1 MSVTGRIRWVACLI
15 LEAVLTRNQVFPNR
29 VAGVIRSDD
38 PEAAFHACVA
48 ALEGGIGTI
57 EVAMTV
63 PSCLDIVRG
72 LVGSTLG
79 GLPVGVGTVWDAETV
94 PKAKEA
100 GASFVATP
108 VLLPQVGAACAR
120 EGILCVMGALT
131 PTEIHEAR
139 KTGADIIKI
148 FPIQAVGGPDYVR
161 WLQGPMPGTPLWV
174 SGGVELDQI
183 EEYLSLGVTAV
194 GLGSAVF
201 PREAVSRGDTA
212 LITMLA
218 RRAATAAGVV
228 WD

>member
-108 VLLPQVGAACAR
+108 VLLPQVAAAWGR
-120 EGILCVMGALT
+120 EGLPFV
-131 PTEIHEAR
+131 
-139 KTGADIIKI
+139 
-148 FPIQAVGGPDYVR
+148 VGGAGPLPDH
-161 WLQGPMPGTPLWV
+161 Q
-174 SGGVELDQI
+174 
-183 EEYLSLGVTAV
+183 
-194 GLGSAVF
+194 
-201 PREAVSRGDTA
+201 
-212 LITMLA
+212 
-218 RRAATAAGVV
+218 
-228 WD
+228 

>member
-1 MSVTGRIRWVACLI
+1 MRRLGSYSEGVVTRD
-15 LEAVLTRNQVFPNR
+15 QVFPNR
-29 VAGVIRSDD
+29 VTGVIRSDD
-38 PEAAFHACVA
+38 PEAAFRACVA

-57 EVAMTV
+57 EVTMTI

-94 PKAKEA
+94 PKAKDA

-108 VLLPQVGAACAR
+108 VLLPQVAAACAR
-120 EGILCVMGALT
+120 EGMFCVMGAMT

-139 KTGADIIKI
+139 KTGADVIKV
-148 FPIQAVGGPDYVR
+148 FPIQAMGGPDYVR
-161 WLQGPMPGTPLWV
+161 WLQGPMAGTPLWV
-174 SGGVELDQI
+174 SGGIELDQI

-194 GLGSAVF
+194 GLGAAVF
-201 PREAVSRGDTA
+201 PPEAVRQGDTA

-218 RRAATAAGVV
+218 RRAASAAGAL
-228 WD
+228 WI

>member
-1 MSVTGRIRWVACLI
+1 
-15 LEAVLTRNQVFPNR
+15 
-29 VAGVIRSDD
+29 
-38 PEAAFHACVA
+38 
-48 ALEGGIGTI
+48 GGWF
-57 EVAMTV
+57 
-63 PSCLDIVRG
+63 
-72 LVGSTLG
+72 VGSPGRLG
-79 GLPVGVGTVWDAETV
+79 EVGG
-94 PKAKEA
+94 
-100 GASFVATP
+100 GC
-108 VLLPQVGAACAR
+108 GR
-120 EGILCVMGALT
+120 EGIVWVMGALT

-139 KTGADIIKI
+139 KTGADMIKI

>member
-161 WLQGPMPGTPLWV
+161 WLQGRCQERLSGCQAELSWIRSRSTCLW
-174 SGGVELDQI
+174 G
-183 EEYLSLGVTAV
+183 
-194 GLGSAVF
+194 
-201 PREAVSRGDTA
+201 
-212 LITMLA
+212 
-218 RRAATAAGVV
+218 
-228 WD
+228 